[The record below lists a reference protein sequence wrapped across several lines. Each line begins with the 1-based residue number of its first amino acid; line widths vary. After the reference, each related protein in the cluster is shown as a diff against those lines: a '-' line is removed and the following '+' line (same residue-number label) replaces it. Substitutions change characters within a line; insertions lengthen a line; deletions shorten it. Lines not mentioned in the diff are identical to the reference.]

1 MPKGGARIGAG
12 RKPKHREVVAFKE
25 GLATA
30 PAWLSS
36 SAKHFYRFYGKQLA
50 ESRVLTHADRDTLA
64 TYAAMLADISELNR
78 EMQKKTFNRVIFG
91 PGGEK
96 TNPIVT
102 QYQQAISRARMLAQ
116 DLGLTP
122 ASRGRVQVTAPRS
135 GDPEQEKRNA
145 FFARPARPTLVKGAS
160 GGA

>member
-30 PAWLSS
+30 PAWLSPA
-36 SAKHFYRFYGKQLA
+36 AKHFYRFYGKQLE

-64 TYAAMLADISELNR
+64 TYAAMLADIAALSR
-78 EMQKKTFNRVIFG
+78 EMQKKTFQRVVMSVA
-91 PGGEK
+91 GEK

-102 QYQQAISRARMLAQ
+102 QYQQAVSRSRMLAQ

-122 ASRGRVQVTAPRS
+122 ASRSRVQVTAPKS
-135 GDPEQEKRNA
+135 GDAEQQKRDS
-145 FFARPARPTLVKGAS
+145 FFARPARPTLVKGAA